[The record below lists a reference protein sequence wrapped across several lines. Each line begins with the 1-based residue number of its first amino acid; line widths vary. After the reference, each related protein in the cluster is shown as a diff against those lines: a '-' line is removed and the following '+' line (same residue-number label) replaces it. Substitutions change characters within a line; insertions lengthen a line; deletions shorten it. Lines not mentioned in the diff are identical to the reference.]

1 MQDAGEGQYF
11 WMMTQDWRNGIIP
24 DVQINT
30 RIGFPKPWTAT
41 GYLLLC
47 GAALFVGRIIYE
59 ETLLTW
65 VNGPQMVGFAMMHG
79 GVPFI
84 LIAGL
89 IGLLGGLLWLIASGV
104 MLLRKKF
111 RIPLTDWLPVILL
124 PLVAML
130 LFIPYETWEELTVH
144 IAGPGS
150 HGREFMVEAA
160 ADGKR
165 RFFMHLLHQGY
176 DINYEAGG
184 GTTALSGAAVEGN
197 EEMVNLLISL
207 GADVNRKNGLS
218 RETPLMAASEMGR
231 FGTAKVLLKNGA
243 DPCATDRNGNTA
255 AGLAKKYGHT
265 RIAEYLSSRFHCQEK
280 VIDWCSDPSAT
291 CVHP

>member
-1 MQDAGEGQYF
+1 
-11 WMMTQDWRNGIIP
+11 
-24 DVQINT
+24 
-30 RIGFPKPWTAT
+30 
-41 GYLLLC
+41 
-47 GAALFVGRIIYE
+47 
-59 ETLLTW
+59 
-65 VNGPQMVGFAMMHG
+65 MVGFAMMHG

-89 IGLLGGLLWLIASGV
+89 IGLLGGLLWVIASAV

-111 RIPLTDWLPVILL
+111 RIPPTDWLPVILL

-130 LFIPYETWEELTVH
+130 LFIPYGTWEELTVR

-160 ADGKR
+160 ANGQR

-176 DINYEAGG
+176 DINYETGG

-197 EEMVNLLISL
+197 EEMVSLLISL
-207 GADVNRKNGLS
+207 GADVNRKDGLT
-218 RETPLMAASEMGR
+218 RETPLMAATQMGK
-231 FGTAKVLLKNGA
+231 FGAAKVLLKNGA
-243 DPCATDRNGNTA
+243 DPCATDKDGHTA
-255 AGLAKKYGHT
+255 AGLAKEYGHT
-265 RIAEYLSSRFHCQEK
+265 GIAEYLSSRFHCQEK
-280 VIDWCSDPSAT
+280 VIDWCSDPTVT

>member
-1 MQDAGEGQYF
+1 
-11 WMMTQDWRNGIIP
+11 
-24 DVQINT
+24 VQINT
-30 RIGFPKPWTAT
+30 RIGFPKPWTSA

-47 GAALFVGRIIYE
+47 GAALFVGRIVYE

-65 VNGPQMVGFAMMHG
+65 INGPQMVGFAMMHG

-89 IGLLGGLLWLIASGV
+89 IGLLGGLLWVIASGV

-111 RIPLTDWLPVILL
+111 RIPLTDWLPLILL
-124 PLVAML
+124 PLIAML
-130 LFIPYETWEELTVH
+130 LFIPYETWEELTVR

-160 ADGKR
+160 ANGKR

-197 EEMVNLLISL
+197 EEMVSLLISL
-207 GADVNRKNGLS
+207 GADVNRKNGLT
-218 RETPLMAASEMGR
+218 RETPLMAASEMGK
-231 FGTAKVLLKNGA
+231 FGAAKVLLKNGA
-243 DPCATDRNGNTA
+243 DPCATNKDGNTA
-255 AGLAKKYGHT
+255 AGLAKEYGHT
-265 RIAEYLSSRFHCQEK
+265 GIAEYLSSRFHCQEK
-280 VIDWCSDPSAT
+280 VIDWCSDPSVT